1 MRATTMNRL
10 GNCKN
15 SNQGTFKKVLCVCS
29 AGLLRSPTA
38 AWVLSQEPYNFN
50 TRAAGAVEDF
60 ALIPVDEV
68 LLTWAELVVCMSPSH
83 ADIVR
88 ELLDALK
95 LYYPPR
101 VICLDIPDQFCYRD
115 PELVELIKKRYDE
128 RKDTTW
134 PAKKVGTTP
143 SGGRGL
149 MDAPKRINTEN
160 F

>member
-1 MRATTMNRL
+1 MNRI
-10 GNCKN
+10 GNVAN
-15 SNQGTFKKVLCVCS
+15 PNQGKFKKVLCVCS

-68 LLTWAELVVCMSPSH
+68 LLAWAKEVVCMSQSH
-83 ADIVR
+83 ASIIR
-88 ELLDALK
+88 ELLDALE
-95 LYYPPR
+95 LYDPPK

-115 PELVELIKKRYDE
+115 PELVELIKNRYDE
-128 RKDTTW
+128 RKDTAW
-134 PAKKVGTTP
+134 PAKNVGTTP
-143 SGGRGL
+143 SDVRIP
-149 MDAPKRINTEN
+149 MAAHKRITTEN

>member
-1 MRATTMNRL
+1 MSQTTMNRI
-10 GNCKN
+10 GNVGN
-15 SNQGTFKKVLCVCS
+15 PNQGKFKRVLCVCS

-68 LLTWAELVVCMSPSH
+68 LLTWAKEVVCMSPSH

-88 ELLDALK
+88 ELLDALE
-95 LYYPPR
+95 LYDPPK

-115 PELVELIKKRYDE
+115 PELVELIKKRYDC
-128 RKDTTW
+128 
-134 PAKKVGTTP
+134 
-143 SGGRGL
+143 S
-149 MDAPKRINTEN
+149 
-160 F
+160 